1 MDTKGRVL
9 KFLAAQIDDQ
19 NKDQTISWIMS
30 AMDLESTET
39 LEERKEK
46 LGELHAMYGIEKEH
60 TVDKE
65 WCV

>member
-1 MDTKGRVL
+1 
-9 KFLAAQIDDQ
+9 
-19 NKDQTISWIMS
+19 
-30 AMDLESTET
+30 MDLESTET